1 MYLISISKPN
11 IFHSKWFISTLLLL
25 LSACVD
31 MSSNM
36 HMVYSNACMRHRC
49 DRQVNKHFVWL
60 NKILNYIHRTFTHC
74 NLSEQFCKIVSCF
87 LKDTI
92 DITVPRY
99 PTNIYAVCSAN
110 QKASR
115 RFFCRVHSGQSI
127 YGTGSWIWRIVL
139 SFEGIKY
146 SRFLTCQ
153 QLLTQ
158 PNLLKDLVE

>member
-1 MYLISISKPN
+1 MV
-11 IFHSKWFISTLLLL
+11 HSTLLLL
-25 LSACVD
+25 LSACVG

-115 RFFCRVHSGQSI
+115 RFLSRAQRPVH
-127 YGTGSWIWRIVL
+127 IWNRKLNLAHCLEFWGYQIFEISHL
-139 SFEGIKY
+139 STTSYTAE
-146 SRFLTCQ
+146 
-153 QLLTQ
+153 
-158 PNLLKDLVE
+158 PP